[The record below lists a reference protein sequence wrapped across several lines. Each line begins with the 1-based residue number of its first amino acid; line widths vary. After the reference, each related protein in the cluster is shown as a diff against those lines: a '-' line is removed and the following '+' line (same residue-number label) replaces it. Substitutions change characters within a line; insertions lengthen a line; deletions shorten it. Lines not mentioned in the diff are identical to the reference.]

1 MNPLSL
7 QARFS
12 LFLFLLLVASLSLGQ
27 AKPTPDPNSN
37 SLLQQMY
44 LASGGH
50 QWRRI
55 AGADLS
61 GDYDL
66 GGLKGTFRQTIDF
79 KNGRDVLSY
88 DAGPTRGRQ
97 GTTQDQGWWADEKG
111 LTTIQDAPEAHADA
125 ITQSY
130 KDRNGWFYP
139 SPAVPSAYEGTKAE
153 GDRTFDLVRVSPP
166 GGRELTLWIDSSTHR
181 LDREIEHN
189 ASQQEETTYF
199 SDYRDVRGV
208 WFPFR
213 QRQSSGDPSAD
224 VIMAVTQLQLKDRVH
239 ENEFAPPHTEI
250 RDAHLLQNAASTI
263 VPFTLRDGLILVD
276 VSIDGAAPMPFFLD
290 SGGLNLLTSEA
301 AKKIGVKL
309 GGNLSVNGVGTSETT
324 AHYAQIARYQ
334 VGQAELRDQ
343 QFLVIPLPSIIT
355 SRGAGQEPIA
365 GLIGYEVFRRF
376 CVTIDYHQ
384 RQLTLARFSPR
395 RQNGEALHLFFDG
408 RTPFVKGAVD
418 GTPGYFGFDTGD
430 DGAITL
436 FKGFFAAHD
445 FPVELPGIGSEE
457 GGVGGVTSTLLTRVD
472 SLSLGSLTLS
482 RPLTE
487 LNFAS
492 TGAFASKLNAGNI
505 GSQVF
510 QNFVIT
516 LDYEHRTLYLRKSPD
531 FGYSMPYNRSGIQL
545 DTDGSGTVKKV
556 AMGSPA
562 ASAGLEAGDRI
573 VTINQQ
579 AIDGEDPTKVD
590 DQLKQPAGTR
600 VELSVRRHGD
610 SKEVAIT
617 LKELLPVDDTLQRMS
632 APVASQ

>member
-1 MNPLSL
+1 MSRISL
-7 QARFS
+7 RARFS
-12 LFLFLLLVASLSLGQ
+12 SFLLPLFAASLSLGQ
-27 AKPTPDPNSN
+27 PKPAPDPNS
-37 SLLQQMY
+37 LLQRMY

-61 GDYDL
+61 GEYDL
-66 GGLKGTFRQTIDF
+66 GGIKGTFRQAIDF
-79 KNGRDVLSY
+79 KNGRDFLSY
-88 DAGPTRGRQ
+88 NAGPTRGQQ
-97 GTTQDQGWWADEKG
+97 GTAEDQGWWADEKG
-111 LTTIQDAPEAHADA
+111 LATVQDAPEARADA
-125 ITQSY
+125 VTQSY
-130 KDRNGWFYP
+130 QDRNAWFYP
-139 SPAVPSAYEGTKAE
+139 SPAVPSAYAGTKTE
-153 GDRTFDLVRVSPP
+153 GNRTFDLVRVNPP

-181 LDREIEHN
+181 LDREIERN
-189 ASQQEETTYF
+189 ASQQEHTTYF
-199 SDYRDVRGV
+199 SDYREVQGV

-224 VIMAVTQLQLKDRVH
+224 AIMTVTQLQLKDRVN

-250 RDAHLLQNAASTI
+250 RDAHLLQNATSTTI
-263 VPFTLRDGLILVD
+263 PFTVRDGLILVS
-276 VSIDGAAPMPFFLD
+276 VSIDGVEPMPFLLD
-290 SGGLNLLTSEA
+290 SGGLNLLTPEA

-324 AHYAQIARYQ
+324 AHYAQVARYQ
-334 VGQAELRDQ
+334 VGQAELLDQ

-376 CVTIDYHQ
+376 CVAIDYHQ

-395 RQNGEALHLFFDG
+395 CRNGEALRLFFDG

-418 GTPGYFGFDTGD
+418 GTEGYFGFDTGD

-436 FKGFFAAHD
+436 FKSFFAAHD

-457 GGVGGVTSTLLTRVD
+457 GGVGGVTSTLLTRVG

-516 LDYEHRTLYLRKSPD
+516 VDYEHRSLYLRKSRD
-531 FGYSMPYNRSGIQL
+531 FGYPMPYNRSGIEL
-545 DTDGSGTVKKV
+545 DPDGSGTIKRVG
-556 AMGSPA
+556 MGSPA
-562 ASAGLEAGDRI
+562 ALAGLDAGDRV
-573 VTINQQ
+573 VTIDHQ
-579 AIDGEDPTKVD
+579 AIDGEDPSKVD
-590 DQLKQPAGTR
+590 DPLKQPAGTP
-600 VELSVRRHGD
+600 VELSVRRRGD
-610 SKEVAIT
+610 SKKIVIT
-617 LKELLPVDDTLQRMS
+617 LKELLPADGTLRRMS
-632 APVASQ
+632 APLASQ

>member
-1 MNPLSL
+1 MSRISL
-7 QARFS
+7 RDRFS
-12 LFLFLLLVASLSLGQ
+12 WFLFLLFAASLSLAQ
-27 AKPTPDPNSN
+27 AKPTPDPN

-44 LASGGH
+44 LASGGD

-79 KNGRDVLSY
+79 KNGRDVLGY
-88 DAGPTRGRQ
+88 DAGPTRGQQ
-97 GTTQDQGWWADEKG
+97 GTTEDHEWWADEKG
-111 LTTIQDAPEAHADA
+111 LTTIQDAPEGRADA

-130 KDRNGWFYP
+130 EDRNGWFYP
-139 SPAVPSAYEGTKAE
+139 SPAVPNAYEGTKAE

-181 LDREIEHN
+181 LDRKIEQT
-189 ASQQEETTYF
+189 ASQQEDTTDF
-199 SDYRDVRGV
+199 SDYREVQGV

-224 VIMAVTQLQLKDRVH
+224 VIMTVTHIRLKDHVN
-239 ENEFAPPHTEI
+239 EDEFAPPHTEV
-250 RDAHLLQNAASTI
+250 RDAHLLQNATSTT
-263 VPFTLRDGLILVD
+263 VPFTLKDGLILVN
-276 VSIDGAAPMPFFLD
+276 VSIDGAEPLPFLLD
-290 SGGLNLLTSEA
+290 SGGSNLLTTEA
-301 AKKIGVKL
+301 AKKIGAKM
-309 GGNLSVNGVGTSETT
+309 GGNLSVNGVGTTETT

-334 VGQAELRDQ
+334 VGQAELLDQ

-395 RQNGEALHLFFDG
+395 RQNGEALRLFFDG

-418 GTPGYFGFDTGD
+418 GTEGYFGFDTGD

-445 FPVELPGIGSEE
+445 FPIELPGIGSEE

-487 LNFAS
+487 LNSAS

-510 QNFVIT
+510 QNFVMT

-545 DTDGSGTVKKV
+545 ETDGSGTIKKV

-562 ASAGLEAGDRI
+562 ALAGLEAGDRI
-573 VTINQQ
+573 VTINHQV
-579 AIDGEDPTKVD
+579 IDGEDLSKVD

-600 VELSVRRHGD
+600 VELSVRHHGN
-610 SKEVAIT
+610 SENVAIT
-617 LKELLPVDDTLQRMS
+617 LKERLPANGTLQHMS
-632 APVASQ
+632 APLASQ

>member
-1 MNPLSL
+1 MSPVSL

-12 LFLFLLLVASLSLGQ
+12 SFLFSLLVASLSLGQ
-27 AKPTPDPNSN
+27 AKSTPDPN

-44 LASGGH
+44 LATGGH

-61 GDYDL
+61 GGYDL
-66 GGLKGTFRQTIDF
+66 GGFKGTFRQTIDF
-79 KNGRDVLSY
+79 KDGRDVLSF
-88 DAGPTRGRQ
+88 DAGPTHGQQ
-97 GTTQDQGWWADEKG
+97 GNTEDQAWWADEKG
-111 LTTIQDAPEAHADA
+111 LATIQDAPEARADA

-130 KDRNGWFYP
+130 EDRNGWFYP
-139 SPAVPSAYEGTKAE
+139 SSTVPSAYVGTKAE
-153 GDRTFDLVRVSPP
+153 GDRTFDLVRVNPP
-166 GGRELTLWIDSSTHR
+166 GGRELTLWIDSRTHR
-181 LDREIEHN
+181 LDREIEQT
-189 ASQQEETTYF
+189 ASQQENTTYF
-199 SDYRDVRGV
+199 SDYREVLGV

-213 QRQSSGDPSAD
+213 QRQSTGDPSAD
-224 VIMAVTQLQLKDRVH
+224 VIMTVIQIQLRNHVNDD
-239 ENEFAPPHTEI
+239 EFAPPHTEV
-250 RDAHLLQNAASTI
+250 RDAHLLQNAASTT
-263 VPFTLRDGLILVD
+263 VPFTLRDGLILVN
-276 VSIDGAAPMPFFLD
+276 VSIDGAEPMPFLLD
-290 SGGLNLLTSEA
+290 SGGLNLLTPEA

-334 VGQAELRDQ
+334 LGQAELLDQ
-343 QFLVIPLPSIIT
+343 QFLVIPLPPIIT

-376 CVTIDYHQ
+376 CATIDYH
-384 RQLTLARFSPR
+384 RRHLTLARFSPR

-418 GTPGYFGFDTGD
+418 GTQGYFGFDRGD

-436 FKGFFAAHD
+436 FKDFFGAHD
-445 FPVELPGIGSEE
+445 FPVALPGIASEE

-487 LNFAS
+487 LNFAG

-510 QNFVIT
+510 QNFVVT
-516 LDYEHRTLYLRKSPD
+516 LDYEHRTLHLRKSPD

-545 DTDGSGTVKKV
+545 ETDGSGTIKKL

-562 ASAGLEAGDRI
+562 ALAGLEPGDRI
-573 VTINQQ
+573 VTINHQ
-579 AIDGEDPTKVD
+579 AIDGEDLSKVD
-590 DQLKQPAGTR
+590 DQFKQPAGTR
-600 VELSVRRHGD
+600 VELSVQRRGD
-610 SKEVAIT
+610 SKIVAIT
-617 LKELLPVDDTLQRMS
+617 LKELLPADGTLKRMS